1 MDVACDLLAEEQVL
15 FEELH
20 AQSGVSWTILAS
32 LLLGEAWTFLFPL
45 RLIAVENQYF
55 HIVCSCGYDELSD
68 ATSIKKS

>member
-32 LLLGEAWTFLFPL
+32 LLLGEAWTFMFPPT
-45 RLIAVENQYF
+45 LITVEKQLLPMVY
-55 HIVCSCGYDELSD
+55 SGYDELLD
-68 ATSIKKS
+68 ATTIKKS